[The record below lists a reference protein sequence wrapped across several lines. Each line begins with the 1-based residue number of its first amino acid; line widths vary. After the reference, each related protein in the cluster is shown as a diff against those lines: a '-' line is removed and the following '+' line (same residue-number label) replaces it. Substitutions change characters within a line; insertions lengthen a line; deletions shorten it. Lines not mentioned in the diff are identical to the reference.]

1 MLVAP
6 FAGARHLPVFT
17 LWRKHVVVHTD
28 HHRDEYDRV
37 VEEVEF
43 DAWKDQLQNTAR
55 NWLAPKIVV
64 ERGLPDQQEMLD
76 VMPELDRQ
84 SCRPPL
90 PRKPGESFAEHP
102 KADQHD
108 QGVAVVQG
116 FGLDQPGVPQT
127 KNAIGL
133 RARPS
138 HHVNLVSLDQ
148 MLAPMCEHNKQEELK
163 RTLVPASVQ
172 LLAKAG
178 FRGWRSL
185 NISNTWSRN
194 SRKVLPFLGTT
205 QIEL

>member
-1 MLVAP
+1 M
-6 FAGARHLPVFT
+6 
-17 LWRKHVVVHTD
+17 
-28 HHRDEYDRV
+28 
-37 VEEVEF
+37 
-43 DAWKDQLQNTAR
+43 
-55 NWLAPKIVV
+55 
-64 ERGLPDQQEMLD
+64 
-76 VMPELDRQ
+76 
-84 SCRPPL
+84 
-90 PRKPGESFAEHP
+90 
-102 KADQHD
+102 
-108 QGVAVVQG
+108 QG
-116 FGLDQPGVPQT
+116 FGLNQPGVPQT

-138 HHVNLVSLDQ
+138 HHINLVSLDQ